1 MLTSLQ
7 LQRFKGHRDTA
18 VSLRRITVLVGP
30 NGAGKTSVLQA
41 LQLVGSLIT
50 HGPKEVL
57 QGDTS
62 PQDLLCRSGSGPAIM
77 TLVGTEADKPWRFTL
92 SFAHSDATS
101 AQHVRFDW
109 AYGKDSN
116 QVYTDSNPRDP
127 MGGGRRLTNEVVG
140 LIGSPLLYRLDAR
153 RIAAVAYSTEENP
166 EVEEDGFNTAAAL
179 ATLKLE
185 REELFE
191 QIEAELRK
199 IVPAIQR
206 VRVRRVK
213 IAGLSGEESDR
224 IGHKVFFDF
233 VGASDLPTHAASEG
247 TLITLA
253 LLTALFSPNR
263 PRLLLLDD
271 IDQSLHPQAQMEFMR
286 QLKRLL
292 ENFPEV
298 QLVATTHSPYILD
311 ELEPSEV
318 RVFAPR
324 KDGSVACRSL
334 SEHPQ
339 AEKMRGVLTSGQ
351 LWSLDPEWRWVLE
364 ER

>member
-1 MLTSLQ
+1 
-7 LQRFKGHRDTA
+7 
-18 VSLRRITVLVGP
+18 
-30 NGAGKTSVLQA
+30 
-41 LQLVGSLIT
+41 
-50 HGPKEVL
+50 
-57 QGDTS
+57 
-62 PQDLLCRSGSGPAIM
+62 M
-77 TLVGTEADKPWRFTL
+77 TLTVEHLLSIARRYWPSDKEKYLHPESSPEVARFYALWEEELQKMERWGSFVRALNRNLPGFTL
-92 SFAHSDATS
+92 GNVTAPVDACFRC
-101 AQHVRFDW
+101 A
-109 AYGKDSN
+109 AYPEKDFERPGFRWVVVGCLSILAP
-116 QVYTDSNPRDP
+116 VYT
-127 MGGGRRLTNEVVG
+127 
-140 LIGSPLLYRLDAR
+140 LYG
-153 RIAAVAYSTEENP
+153 VQYTYSDT
-166 EVEEDGFNTAAAL
+166 
-179 ATLKLE
+179 K
-185 REELFE
+185 
-191 QIEAELRK
+191 
-199 IVPAIQR
+199 
-206 VRVRRVK
+206 
-213 IAGLSGEESDR
+213 R

-233 VGASDLPTHAASEG
+233 VGAHDVPAHAASEG

-311 ELEPSEV
+311 ELDPSEV
-318 RVFAPR
+318 RVFALR